1 MGEAAAISVV
11 RRGGRV
17 LLCSR
22 STDKLVKAKERVLT
36 KEAGG
41 SVDIA
46 PLDATDE
53 EDLMALAEK
62 LPQNEYDTLIVSAA
76 GKAPHGSLY
85 DLSTNDTREMIES
98 KFFSAYL
105 SAKYISPKLSDGGS
119 ITFVSGVLNRR
130 PGINCSPLA
139 VTNGALEGLTR
150 SLALELGPRL
160 RVNCLSPGFCDT
172 ARFDHMDKE
181 RKAAMLANT
190 ADSLPLKRVGTPQ
203 DMGEAIYYL
212 SSSPFVTGM
221 SECSLLGTY
230 CILAF
235 NIFIHS
241 PLSFATIGVILDVDG
256 GHTIRQYANKSTDV
270 MRNKK

>member
-1 MGEAAAISVV
+1 MGEAAAIAVV

-22 STDKLVKAKERVLT
+22 SKDKLLKAKERVQN
-36 KEAGG
+36 EAAAAGG
-41 SVDIA
+41 SVDVA
-46 PLDATDE
+46 QLDATNE
-53 EDLMALAEK
+53 EDIRALADK

-85 DLSTNDTREMIES
+85 DLPTNDTRELIES

-105 SAKYISPKLSDGGS
+105 SAKYMSPKLSDGGS

-130 PGINCSPLA
+130 PGLNCSPLA

-172 ARFDHMDKE
+172 ARFDHMEKDRKE
-181 RKAAMLANT
+181 AMLANT
-190 ADSLPLKRVGTPQ
+190 ADSLPLKKVGTPE

-212 SSSPFVTGM
+212 SSSPFVTG
-221 SECSLLGTY
+221 L
-230 CILAF
+230 F
-235 NIFIHS
+235 
-241 PLSFATIGVILDVDG
+241 V
-256 GHTIRQYANKSTDV
+256 
-270 MRNKK
+270 